1 MGGVFYELLTGEEL
15 FRSETVP
22 EKVALVLKNTPDFD
36 RVRRSSAGSSNPV
49 LKGFEAQASTHRR
62 RIASA
67 RRRSAGQPRGRISS
81 PSGAAGKLGIPRTT
95 LESKIRSL
103 RIDKHQFKC
112 ARA

>member
-1 MGGVFYELLTGEEL
+1 MGGVSYELLTGEEL

-22 EKVALVLKNTPDFD
+22 EKVALVLTNTPDFD

-67 RRRSAGQPRGRISS
+67 RRRSDFRPLRCRWEARNTANDARIEDQK
-81 PSGAAGKLGIPRTT
+81 PAN
-95 LESKIRSL
+95 
-103 RIDKHQFKC
+103 
-112 ARA
+112 